1 MREEAG
7 RQAGLALLVWLCWSG
22 SAGLLVLLLPQQRC
36 FSSRRFDYVELHETP
51 PARRLNEAHPGLKL
65 LLDEL
70 LN

>member
-7 RQAGLALLVWLCWSG
+7 RQAGLALLV
-22 SAGLLVLLLPQQRC
+22 LVLVLPQLRC
-36 FSSRRFDYVELHETP
+36 FSSRRFDCVELHETP